1 MAVVGKRIEI
11 IKVRPPGLGV
21 ITPCSTL
28 CNAMAILGQE
38 DLTPKDSRQWYDC
51 FAKHVATWKEGEDK
65 MGIQNKVQSR
75 FIQKSR

>member
-1 MAVVGKRIEI
+1 MRTSGSGCCEGKRIEI
-11 IKVRPPGLGV
+11 IKVRPPSLGV
-21 ITPCSTL
+21 NLQKFRPVV

-65 MGIQNKVQSR
+65 MGI
-75 FIQKSR
+75 